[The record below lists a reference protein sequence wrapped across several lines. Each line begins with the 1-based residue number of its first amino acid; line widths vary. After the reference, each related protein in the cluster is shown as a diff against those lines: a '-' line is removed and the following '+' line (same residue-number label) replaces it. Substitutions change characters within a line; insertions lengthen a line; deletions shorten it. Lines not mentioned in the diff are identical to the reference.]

1 MALHVV
7 DYFTHSSNFMVRSK
21 LAEFLEMVFDCR
33 EFNSGTQTH
42 TKYRVMLA
50 KAQYVL
56 SLIADIPVTPA
67 IGCLWLPFVCTK
79 GISSRVALHV
89 VDYFAPSSNS

>member
-1 MALHVV
+1 M
-7 DYFTHSSNFMVRSK
+7 SK

-50 KAQYVL
+50 KAQYVPC
-56 SLIADIPVTPA
+56 LIADIPA
-67 IGCLWLPFVCTK
+67 IGCLSFVQ
-79 GISSRVALHV
+79 RVYLHV
-89 VDYFAPSSNS
+89 WLCMW